1 MHDLGL
7 GVRQIVQEA
16 GRIQTGE
23 DRILDEL
30 ARLHERMATL
40 ENQLSS
46 NTAQDRSVP
55 GSNEK

>member
-1 MHDLGL
+1 M
-7 GVRQIVQEA
+7 RQIVQEA